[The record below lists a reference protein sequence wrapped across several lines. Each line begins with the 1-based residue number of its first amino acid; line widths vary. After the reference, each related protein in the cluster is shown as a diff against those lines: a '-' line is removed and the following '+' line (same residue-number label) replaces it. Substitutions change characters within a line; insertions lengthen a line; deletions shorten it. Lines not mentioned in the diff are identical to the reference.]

1 MSKSPRMITTEAL
14 LDGFSSLDVQR
25 LTAPLSS
32 DFTHQVLPESLGMP
46 VRNAKQ
52 FAKHAAEVFSAFREF
67 RMNPKVIFED
77 QGQNAVVVHAR
88 MEGVLKGSDED
99 WLNECVMIIAFS
111 EDETRVVKV
120 TEFVDSAKA
129 IEMREKHAS
138 KMAEY

>member
-1 MSKSPRMITTEAL
+1 MSKSPRIITTKAL
-14 LDGFSSLDVQR
+14 LDGYSSLDVER

-46 VRNAKQ
+46 IRNAKQ
-52 FAKHAAEVFSAFREF
+52 FAKHAAEIFSIFREF
-67 RMNPKVIFED
+67 RMNPKAIFED

-88 MEGVLKGSDED
+88 MEGSMKSSDEE

-111 EDETRVVKV
+111 EDGTRVVKV

-129 IEMREKHAS
+129 IEMRKRHAS
-138 KMAEY
+138 KMAE